1 MILETVIPALLP
13 AAADGVRAIFN
24 KLTGGAGAKPANVEE
39 VVTLMQAETARLEA
53 LAKIDSAAGNVS
65 AWVNNVRALQRPVA
79 VVLIISGYL
88 GAIALAAPDTAIDNL
103 ESYAKMVT
111 FYLFGD
117 RSYMYIKKSR

>member
-88 GAIALAAPDTAIDNL
+88 GSIAMVSDGAVVENLA
-103 ESYAKMVT
+103 SYANMVT

>member
-24 KLTGGAGAKPANVEE
+24 KFTGGAGAKPANVDE

-65 AWVNNVRALQRPVA
+65 AWVNNARALQRPVA

-88 GAIALAAPDTAIDNL
+88 GSIVLMSDGAVIDNL
-103 ESYAKMVT
+103 ASYANMVT

-117 RSYMYIKKSR
+117 RSYMYIKKSG

>member
-88 GAIALAAPDTAIDNL
+88 GSIAMMSDGAVVENLA
-103 ESYAKMVT
+103 SYANMVT

-117 RSYMYIKKSR
+117 RSYMYVKKSR

>member
-39 VVTLMQAETARLEA
+39 VVTLMQAETARLQA
-53 LAKIDSAAGNVS
+53 LATIDSAAGNVS
-65 AWVNNVRALQRPVA
+65 AWVNNIRALQRPVA
-79 VVLIISGYL
+79 VVMIISGYL
-88 GAIALAAPDTAIDNL
+88 GSIALASDTAVTENL
-103 ESYAKMVT
+103 ASYANMVT